1 MSTDIEHVEH
11 AAQPQVA
18 SLGEQMEYARAL
30 AASTILP
37 PAFQRQPANVLIAM
51 EEARTLDES
60 PWTIMQEM
68 AVISGKPSF
77 SAKFMRTRVR
87 KAGHLLRESFED
99 GVARCVII
107 RADDPE
113 FEHVA
118 EWDRAKAEKHG
129 LWGKGHWV
137 KNPQLMLA
145 NRALSECVREACY
158 EVMGGVGYTPDEV
171 ADFAEP
177 VRPANVT
184 VSEHHDDRPD
194 WGVILNAMKAT
205 GATQQQVLDVASRIL
220 GRQVATL
227 GGLTQAE
234 LDATASAL
242 LVDRIEDANGEP
254 LVDAELVDEA
264 TGEVQQ

>member
-1 MSTDIEHVEH
+1 MRTDIEHYEH

-30 AASTILP
+30 SASTILP

-68 AVISGKPSF
+68 AIISGKPSF

-87 KAGHLLRESFED
+87 KAGHLLRESFEN

-107 RADDPE
+107 RADDPD

-118 EWDRAKAEKHG
+118 EWDRKKAEQHG
-129 LWGKGHWV
+129 YWGKGHWS
-137 KNPQLMLA
+137 KNPELMLR

-171 ADFAEP
+171 ADFTEP
-177 VRPANVT
+177 VLPAGVA
-184 VSEHHDDRPD
+184 VSERRHDDRPD
-194 WGVILNAMKAT
+194 WSGILAAMKAT
-205 GATQQQVLDVASRIL
+205 GATQQQVLDIASSTL
-220 GRQVATL
+220 GKEVSTL
-227 GGLTQAE
+227 GGLTQDE
-234 LDATASAL
+234 LDTTASAIL
-242 LVDRIEDANGEP
+242 AASQDEP
-254 LVDAELVDEA
+254 SQPVDAEVVD
-264 TGEVQQ
+264 